1 VKKLCSKLLLSIF
14 AFMLSSSSLLYAG
27 TIDNFTL
34 TENNSEVFTFSL
46 DSSPVV
52 STSNGAYF
60 SIHNVAY
67 DFNGI
72 AQTPETFYFYTAGLG
87 GGVGSSEF
95 SFGNPQLFSGSTS
108 APTFLTGVFASY
120 DFVVSAPATVTI
132 APATTPVPEPSS
144 LILLGTGI
152 LGAAGALK
160 KKLRSSL

>member
-1 VKKLCSKLLLSIF
+1 MKKLFVQLLPSIF
-14 AFMLSSSSLLYAG
+14 ALTLCSSTFLYAG

-46 DSSPVV
+46 DSSRV
-52 STSNGAYF
+52 STSNGSYF

-87 GGVGSSEF
+87 GGVSSSEF

-132 APATTPVPEPSS
+132 TPATSPVPEPSNM
-144 LILLGTGI
+144 ILFGTSI

-160 KKLRSSL
+160 RKLRS